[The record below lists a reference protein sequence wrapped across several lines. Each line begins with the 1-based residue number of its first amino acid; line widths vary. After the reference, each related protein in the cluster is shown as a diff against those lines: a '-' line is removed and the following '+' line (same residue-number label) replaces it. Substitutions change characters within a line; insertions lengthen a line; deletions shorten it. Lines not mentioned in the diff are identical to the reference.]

1 MQSPDAPKLGW
12 PLWLFVTATLVSNIG
27 TWLFTVGS
35 SWLMTE
41 LDGSALM
48 VGLVQT
54 ATMVPLFLFA
64 LPAGALGDVYDRR
77 LNLLISQGL
86 LILSTAIF
94 AWIVYAGQATVTL
107 LLLFTFFNGLG
118 AAFSRP
124 LMSAIIPQLVPK
136 PLLRSA
142 VNLGGISFNLSRA
155 IGPVL
160 GGYLITRYTL
170 DLPYWV
176 DAVSFLTVWIY
187 VWFWRDDRDNLEHG
201 RQPPLRLAM
210 ADAVRFY
217 RHSPALRDSTL
228 RAVSFFFS
236 ASALW
241 ALLPLIA
248 RERLSGEA
256 DLYGYL
262 VGAAGAGAVAGGVLL
277 GGLTRRI
284 NANRM
289 IFLAG
294 TVMAV
299 GLAILGWSTSVA
311 LSFAAVLLCG
321 AAWQTGYTTV
331 MTSTQYSLPR
341 WFGARGLAFYL
352 MSTSACLAVGSAV
365 WGWFADLTTLAISH
379 YAAAGSLLVLTV
391 LGRKLRL
398 DQASRFDLSVGDPL
412 FSVEAT
418 ENSLP
423 PEPRLVRTAYTFPG
437 HLRQP
442 LLDRL
447 GQLDGGRYRSG
458 ALRRRIYAHPDA
470 DRIDEEV
477 WLILGTP
484 YADVRMQTT
493 RHDAD
498 MQADF
503 EEWMRTN
510 DVDWQREVLDAVHQ

>member
-1 MQSPDAPKLGW
+1 MQNPDAPKLGW

-54 ATMVPLFLFA
+54 ATMVPLFFFA

-107 LLLFTFFNGLG
+107 LLVFTFFNGLG

-187 VWFWRDDRDNLEHG
+187 VWFWRDDRENLEHG

-210 ADAVRFY
+210 GDAVRFY

-277 GGLTRRI
+277 GGVTRRL

-294 TVMAV
+294 GVMAA
-299 GLAILGWSTSVA
+299 GLAVLGWSTSVT
-311 LSFAAVLLCG
+311 LSVAAVLACG

-352 MSTSACLAVGSAV
+352 MSTSACLAVGSAA
-365 WGWFADLTTLAISH
+365 WGWIADLTTLATSH
-379 YAAAGSLLVLTV
+379 YIAAGSLLALTV
-391 LGRKLRL
+391 LGRGLRL
-398 DQASRFDLSVGDPL
+398 DQASGFDLSAGDPL
-412 FSVEAT
+412 FSEEANDDT
-418 ENSLP
+418 SARVP
-423 PEPRLVRTAYTFPG
+423 QLVRTTYTFPS
-437 HLRQP
+437 HLREP

-447 GQLDGGRYRSG
+447 AQLAGSRYRSG
-458 ALRRRIYAHPDA
+458 ALRRRIAADPDA

-477 WLILGTP
+477 WLILGAP
-484 YADVRMQTT
+484 YAGVRMQTT

-498 MQADF
+498 MQQEF
-503 EEWMRTN
+503 EKWLSDNGGEWKQEMPKG
-510 DVDWQREVLDAVHQ
+510 EIS

>member
-1 MQSPDAPKLGW
+1 MKGNDAPKLGW

-48 VGLVQT
+48 VSLVQT
-54 ATMVPLFLFA
+54 ATMVPLFFFA

-86 LILSTAIF
+86 LIGSTAVF
-94 AWIVYAGQATVTL
+94 AWIVYAGLATVPL

-176 DAVSFLTVWIY
+176 DAVSFLTVWVYI
-187 VWFWRDDRDNLEHG
+187 WFWRDDRENLEHG

-228 RAVSFFFS
+228 RALSFFFS

-248 RERLSGEA
+248 RERLAGEA

-277 GGLTRRI
+277 GGVSRRLD
-284 NANRM
+284 ANRM

-294 TVMAV
+294 AVMAA
-299 GLAILGWSTSVA
+299 GLAVLGWSGSVA
-311 LSFAAVLLCG
+311 LSFAAVLACG

-365 WGWFADLTTLAISH
+365 WGWLADLTTLAVSH
-379 YAAAGSLLVLTV
+379 CAAAGSLLVLTV
-391 LGRKLRL
+391 LGRRLRL
-398 DQASRFDLSVGDPL
+398 DQASRFDLTAGDPIYSAGSESAPSAPVPQL
-412 FSVEAT
+412 F
-418 ENSLP
+418 
-423 PEPRLVRTAYTFPG
+423 RTTYTVPAG
-437 HLRQP
+437 LRKP

-447 GQLDGGRYRSG
+447 ARLDGSRYRSG
-458 ALRRRIYAHPDA
+458 VLRRRIAVHPDG
-470 DRIDEEV
+470 DRVDEDV

-484 YADVRMQTT
+484 YAGVRMQTT

-498 MQADF
+498 EQNAFEDWLRENGVSWEGMVQASDG
-503 EEWMRTN
+503 
-510 DVDWQREVLDAVHQ
+510 

>member
-1 MQSPDAPKLGW
+1 MQTPDAPKLGW

-54 ATMVPLFLFA
+54 ATMVPLFFFA

-86 LILSTAIF
+86 LIVSTAIF
-94 AWIVYAGQATVTL
+94 AWIVYAGHATVPL

-210 ADAVRFY
+210 GDAVRFY

-228 RAVSFFFS
+228 RAISFFFS

-277 GGLTRRI
+277 GGVTRRL

-294 TVMAV
+294 AVMAA
-299 GLAILGWSTSVA
+299 GLAILGWSSSVP
-311 LSFAAVLLCG
+311 LSFTAVLLCG

-352 MSTSACLAVGSAV
+352 MSTSACLAIGSAV

-379 YAAAGSLLVLTV
+379 YAAAGSLLALTI
-391 LGRKLRL
+391 LGRRLRL
-398 DQASRFDLSVGDPL
+398 DQASDFDLSVGDPL
-412 FSVEAT
+412 FYVPTSEEAIDST
-418 ENSLP
+418 
-423 PEPRLVRTAYTFPG
+423 PRLLRTTYTFPPR
-437 HLRQP
+437 LRQA

-447 GQLDGGRYRSG
+447 AQLDGSRYRSG
-458 ALRRRIYAHPDA
+458 ALRRRVVEHPDTGQ
-470 DRIDEEV
+470 IDEDV
-477 WLILGTP
+477 WLILGAP
-484 YADVRMQTT
+484 YTGVRMQTT

-498 MQADF
+498 LQHTF
-503 EEWMRTN
+503 EEWLTENGVEWR
-510 DVDWQREVLDAVHQ
+510 QEVLLVEHA

>member
-1 MQSPDAPKLGW
+1 MQKPDPPKLGW

-48 VGLVQT
+48 VSLVQT
-54 ATMVPLFLFA
+54 ATMVPLFFFA

-86 LILSTAIF
+86 LIISTAVF
-94 AWIVYAGQATVTL
+94 AWIVYADRATVPL

-136 PLLRSA
+136 ELLRSA

-170 DLPYWV
+170 DLPYWA

-187 VWFWRDDRDNLEHG
+187 IWFWRDDRENLEYG

-210 ADAVRFY
+210 GDAVRFY

-236 ASALW
+236 ASALF
-241 ALLPLIA
+241 ALLPLVA

-256 DLYGYL
+256 DLYGYM
-262 VGAAGAGAVAGGVLL
+262 VGAVGAGAVLGGVTL
-277 GGLTRRI
+277 GGVTRRL

-294 TVMAV
+294 AVMAA
-299 GLAILGWSTSVA
+299 GLAVLGWSTSVP
-311 LSFAAVLLCG
+311 LSLAAVLACG

-331 MTSTQYSLPR
+331 MTSTQYALPR

-352 MSTSACLAVGSAV
+352 MSTSACLAIGSAA
-365 WGWFADLTTLAISH
+365 WGWIADLTTLAISH
-379 YAAAGSLLVLTV
+379 YAAAGSLLVLTI
-391 LGRKLRL
+391 LARRLRL
-398 DQASRFDLSVGDPL
+398 DQASHFDLSIGDPL
-412 FSVEAT
+412 FSVEAAGMT
-418 ENSLP
+418 SAPKKQL
-423 PEPRLVRTAYTFPG
+423 LRTTYTFPG
-437 HLRQP
+437 HLRKP

-447 GQLDGGRYRSG
+447 ADLSGSRYRSG
-458 ALRRRIYAHPDA
+458 ALRRRIIDHPDA

-477 WLILGTP
+477 DLILGTP
-484 YADVRMQTT
+484 YAGVRMQTT

-498 MQADF
+498 MQGRF
-503 EEWMRTN
+503 EEWLANNGVQME
-510 DVDWQREVLDAVHQ
+510 REVLNGEHE